1 MIQILYFI
9 WNMPHT
15 FLTHDSSSSH
25 TQGPP
30 PTHTHTHE
38 SPHMFVNSY
47 CLVFSDEESDEE
59 ETSWRG
65 RRSLV
70 PAKDP
75 ITEVITQLIETNPPP
90 GVVPLSQIQPQAV
103 IVYGKLIPV
112 EG

>member
-1 MIQILYFI
+1 
-9 WNMPHT
+9 
-15 FLTHDSSSSH
+15 
-25 TQGPP
+25 
-30 PTHTHTHE
+30 
-38 SPHMFVNSY
+38 MFVNSY
-47 CLVFSDEESDEE
+47 CRVFSDEESDED

-90 GVVPLSQIQPQAV
+90 GVVPLSQLQPQAV

>member
-1 MIQILYFI
+1 
-9 WNMPHT
+9 MPHPP
-15 FLTHDSSSSH
+15 LT
-25 TQGPP
+25 TTTTP
-30 PTHTHTHE
+30 PTHTHTYTQI
-38 SPHMFVNSY
+38 HMFVNSY
-47 CLVFSDEESDEE
+47 CCVFSDEESDEE

-65 RRSLV
+65 RRSLN

-90 GVVPLSQIQPQAV
+90 GVVPLSQLQPQAV